1 MNARPSI
8 PVCEIPGCGKPA
20 AVVMRA
26 PAVGPGKEHPLC
38 PAHASWIALR
48 LERVGVTYI
57 AQPLAAA

>member
-1 MNARPSI
+1 MSARPSI

-26 PAVGPGKEHPLC
+26 PAEVPGKEHRLC

-48 LERVGVTYI
+48 LGRVGVTYTSR
-57 AQPLAAA
+57 PLAAA